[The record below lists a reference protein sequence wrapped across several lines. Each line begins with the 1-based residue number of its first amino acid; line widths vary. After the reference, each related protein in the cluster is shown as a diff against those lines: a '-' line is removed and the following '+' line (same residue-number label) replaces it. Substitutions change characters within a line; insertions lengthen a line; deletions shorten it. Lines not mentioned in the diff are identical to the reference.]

1 MIVRLVG
8 RLLEKQPNHVVL
20 DVRGVGYQA
29 WITLNAFERLPEL
42 GDEVTLLIHHQMRED
57 GQELFGFLEREER
70 EVFTSLLSISGIGGK
85 TAITI
90 LSGARPEDFRRR
102 VQTGDEE
109 ALTTIKGVGPKMAR
123 RIITELRDR
132 YGAIGES
139 DWESLG
145 PLPEGVAADTLSQ
158 AIRSLVTLGY
168 KYPDARRAVQAAL
181 KRTGA
186 QPAVEELIRAA
197 LSGS

>member
-1 MIVRLVG
+1 MIVRLAG

-20 DVRGVGYQA
+20 DVHGVGYQA
-29 WITLNAFERLPEL
+29 WITLNAFERLPEP
-42 GDEVTLLIHHQMRED
+42 GEEVTLLIYHQMRED

-70 EVFTSLLSISGIGGK
+70 EVFTSLLAISGIGGK

-90 LSGARPEDFRRR
+90 LSGARPEEFRRR

-109 ALTTIKGVGPKMAR
+109 ALTAIKGVGPKMAR

-132 YGAIGES
+132 YGGIGEPA
-139 DWESLG
+139 WESLG
-145 PLPEGVAADTLSQ
+145 PLPEGVAADTVSQ

-186 QPAVEELIRAA
+186 QPAVEDLIRAA